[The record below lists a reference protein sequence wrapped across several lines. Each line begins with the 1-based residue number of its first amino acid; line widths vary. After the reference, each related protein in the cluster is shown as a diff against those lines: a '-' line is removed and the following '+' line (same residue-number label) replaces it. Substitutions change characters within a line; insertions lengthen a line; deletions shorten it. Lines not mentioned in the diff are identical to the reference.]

1 MIRTET
7 SLRPDKSMRTEPSL
21 RADASPRRDHTFDA
35 TDPIFA
41 SNPVQPRETRVEPE
55 WTAASDREP
64 GVAME
69 TWQTPRFRYAPPA
82 SNQTQ
87 AGFGPYA
94 RSAAAELGA
103 SSGAEDKLA
112 TPANSNTA
120 PRRRADTSDA
130 APAARIEPEIISP
143 CRSCRDTRARTDRS
157 RVPDRVDVVL
167 KRETATVSLPLDTAN
182 DHGGLIGRLTDALTA
197 IDTFD
202 RKNLAAPAAAI
213 IDISGFGPSEFG
225 TRMPDQELKLLE
237 PVGHDNEA
245 EISNDD
251 AATMAGRLGPAI
263 RNGKDATVTSPP
275 GRGCAKHLL
284 NRFVA

>member
-1 MIRTET
+1 
-7 SLRPDKSMRTEPSL
+7 
-21 RADASPRRDHTFDA
+21 
-35 TDPIFA
+35 
-41 SNPVQPRETRVEPE
+41 
-55 WTAASDREP
+55 
-64 GVAME
+64 ME

-103 SSGAEDKLA
+103 SSGAEDELA

-130 APAARIEPEIISP
+130 APAARIEAES
-143 CRSCRDTRARTDRS
+143 S
-157 RVPDRVDVVL
+157 RHVEVAETPALEPIAPRPDRVDVVL

-202 RKNLAAPAAAI
+202 EKNLAAPAAAI
-213 IDISGFGPSEFG
+213 IDISDFGPSEFG

-251 AATMAGRLGPAI
+251 AATMAGRLRPAI
-263 RNGKDATVTSPP
+263 RNG
-275 GRGCAKHLL
+275 
-284 NRFVA
+284 